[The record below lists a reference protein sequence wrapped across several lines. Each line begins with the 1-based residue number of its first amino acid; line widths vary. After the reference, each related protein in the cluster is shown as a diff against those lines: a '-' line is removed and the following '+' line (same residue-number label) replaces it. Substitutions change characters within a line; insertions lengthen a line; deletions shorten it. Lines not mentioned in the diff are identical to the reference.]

1 MNRPLHSPLR
11 WTAAVLLLAT
21 AATHIPLVPEHLVE
35 APYVGMLFVALS
47 AASLALAVLVVLVD
61 TPLVWAATGTM
72 TLLAVI
78 AFLVSRTVGLPMI
91 GDDIGN
97 WTEPLGLPALAA
109 ETLAFLAA
117 VAVLRPGAA
126 SQRHAYASRKGT
138 S

>member
-11 WTAAVLLLAT
+11 WVASVLLLAT
-21 AATHIPLVPEHLVE
+21 AATHVPLVPEHLEE
-35 APYVGMLFVALS
+35 APYLGMLFVVLS
-47 AASLALAVLVVLVD
+47 AASLALAVLVVVAD
-61 TPLVWAATGTM
+61 TPAVWAVTAGM

-78 AFLVSRTVGLPMI
+78 GFLASRTVGLPMI
-91 GDDIGN
+91 GDDVGN

-109 ETLAFLAA
+109 ESLAFLAA

-126 SQRHAYASRKGT
+126 SRPHAYAPRKGT